1 MKYFNQKR
9 FILFAIFIILVKL
22 SSQND
27 QKQLERFKNS
37 IYLLISRTKGIINNT
52 SFIFEYEKYNITLV
66 NFFILKPFSKNLTIN
81 KEKNENNETIL
92 NLNNIAVT
100 IKADII
106 IKLLARKDEQI
117 YYNSIFFELYFNEI
131 KFKLINN
138 FYIEFYSSN
147 IESFIYNNLENL
159 SIFSEFNEKKICIF
173 YEEEK
178 ELIMLEEYD
187 SKLKEIFREKFE
199 EKIID
204 RQKYFNLLTYD
215 LIHILDNYPY
225 YFESNAFYYIM
236 ELCIKKFN
244 VDENDINLNIE
255 NNTIS
260 INYFQLNGNY
270 LYSGFTNLYFDFNI
284 TCYLNREHF
293 NFKRNNNETNI
304 KFSLK
309 DCVIKDNNYDF
320 ETYAIDYEKEIR
332 TIIENYY
339 INYLKNITNIYYND
353 IL

>member
-9 FILFAIFIILVKL
+9 FILFVIFIILVKL

-178 ELIMLEEYD
+178 EPIMLEEYD

-236 ELCIKKFN
+236 ELFIKKFN
-244 VDENDINLNIE
+244 VEENDINLNIE
-255 NNTIS
+255 NNSIS
-260 INYFQLNGNY
+260 INYFKLNGKY

-284 TCYLNREHF
+284 TCYLNGEHF
-293 NFKRNNNETNI
+293 NFKRNNNETYI

-320 ETYAIDYEKEIR
+320 ETYTEDYDEEIR